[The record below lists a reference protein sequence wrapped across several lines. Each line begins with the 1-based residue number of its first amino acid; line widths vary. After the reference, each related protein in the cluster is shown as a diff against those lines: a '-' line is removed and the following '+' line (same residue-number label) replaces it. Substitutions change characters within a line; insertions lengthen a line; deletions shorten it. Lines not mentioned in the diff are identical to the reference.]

1 MKKKEAAGVAVYSVV
16 KIVVIILV
24 IMVVYRLGSMAYS
37 YGERIF
43 GEPPMESAPG
53 TDIVI
58 TVGSEDSVRDIAE
71 NLKSA
76 GLIRDAGLFVLQER
90 LAGSLIPYF
99 SIKSCLTATIF
110 PMGEATL
117 EGTAIVLPEIVV
129 SSQLSAA
136 WYFLVRGI

>member
-58 TVGSEDSVRDIAE
+58 TVGSEDSVRDIAD
-71 NLKSA
+71 NLKAA

-90 LAGSLIPYF
+90 LGGYKEGVKAGTYTLNTSMTPEELIQTMAA
-99 SIKSCLTATIF
+99 SSD
-110 PMGEATL
+110 
-117 EGTAIVLPEIVV
+117 EGDADEDN
-129 SSQLSAA
+129 
-136 WYFLVRGI
+136 G

>member
-71 NLKSA
+71 NLKAA

-90 LAGSLIPYF
+90 LAGYKEGVKAGTYTLNTSMTPEELIQTMAA
-99 SIKSCLTATIF
+99 SSD
-110 PMGEATL
+110 
-117 EGTAIVLPEIVV
+117 EGDADNDN
-129 SSQLSAA
+129 
-136 WYFLVRGI
+136 G

>member
-43 GEPPMESAPG
+43 GEPPMKSAPG

-90 LAGSLIPYF
+90 LAGYKEGVKAGTYTLNTSMTPEELIQTMAA
-99 SIKSCLTATIF
+99 SSD
-110 PMGEATL
+110 
-117 EGTAIVLPEIVV
+117 EGDADNDN
-129 SSQLSAA
+129 
-136 WYFLVRGI
+136 G

>member
-24 IMVVYRLGSMAYS
+24 RMVVYRLGSMAYS

-58 TVGSEDSVRDIAE
+58 TVGSEDSVRDIAD
-71 NLKSA
+71 NLKAA

-90 LAGSLIPYF
+90 LAGYKEGVKAGTYTLNTSMTPEELIQTMAA
-99 SIKSCLTATIF
+99 SSD
-110 PMGEATL
+110 
-117 EGTAIVLPEIVV
+117 EGDADEDN
-129 SSQLSAA
+129 
-136 WYFLVRGI
+136 G

>member
-58 TVGSEDSVRDIAE
+58 TVGSEDSVRDIAD
-71 NLKSA
+71 NLKAA

-90 LAGSLIPYF
+90 RAGYKEGVKAGTYTLNTSMTPEELIQTMAA
-99 SIKSCLTATIF
+99 SSD
-110 PMGEATL
+110 
-117 EGTAIVLPEIVV
+117 EGDADEDN
-129 SSQLSAA
+129 
-136 WYFLVRGI
+136 G

>member
-24 IMVVYRLGSMAYS
+24 IRVVYRLGSMAYS

-58 TVGSEDSVRDIAE
+58 TVGSEDSVRDIAD
-71 NLKSA
+71 NLKAA

-90 LAGSLIPYF
+90 LAGYKEGVKAGTYTLNTSMTPEELIQTMAA
-99 SIKSCLTATIF
+99 SSD
-110 PMGEATL
+110 
-117 EGTAIVLPEIVV
+117 EGDADDDN
-129 SSQLSAA
+129 
-136 WYFLVRGI
+136 G

>member
-58 TVGSEDSVRDIAE
+58 TVGSEDSVRDIAA
-71 NLKSA
+71 NLKAA

-90 LAGSLIPYF
+90 LAGYKEGVKAGTYTLNTSMTPEELIQTMAA
-99 SIKSCLTATIF
+99 SSD
-110 PMGEATL
+110 
-117 EGTAIVLPEIVV
+117 EGDADEDN
-129 SSQLSAA
+129 
-136 WYFLVRGI
+136 G

>member
-58 TVGSEDSVRDIAE
+58 TVGSEDSVRDIAD
-71 NLKSA
+71 NLKAA

-90 LAGSLIPYF
+90 LAGYKEGVKAGTYTLNTSMTPEELIQ
-99 SIKSCLTATIF
+99 TMA
-110 PMGEATL
+110 A
-117 EGTAIVLPEIVV
+117 
-129 SSQLSAA
+129 SSDDGDADEDN
-136 WYFLVRGI
+136 G

>member
-58 TVGSEDSVRDIAE
+58 TVGSEDSVRDIAD
-71 NLKSA
+71 NLKAA

-90 LAGSLIPYF
+90 LAGYKEGVKAGTYTLNTSMTPEELIQTMAA
-99 SIKSCLTATIF
+99 SSD
-110 PMGEATL
+110 
-117 EGTAIVLPEIVV
+117 EGDADNDN
-129 SSQLSAA
+129 
-136 WYFLVRGI
+136 G

>member
-90 LAGSLIPYF
+90 LAGYKDGVKAGTYTLNTSMTPEELIQTMAA
-99 SIKSCLTATIF
+99 SSD
-110 PMGEATL
+110 
-117 EGTAIVLPEIVV
+117 EGDADNDN
-129 SSQLSAA
+129 
-136 WYFLVRGI
+136 G

>member
-1 MKKKEAAGVAVYSVV
+1 MV

-58 TVGSEDSVRDIAE
+58 TVGSEDSVRDIAD
-71 NLKSA
+71 NLKAA

-90 LAGSLIPYF
+90 LAGYKEGVKAGTYTLNTSMTPEELIQTMAA
-99 SIKSCLTATIF
+99 SSD
-110 PMGEATL
+110 
-117 EGTAIVLPEIVV
+117 EGDADEDN
-129 SSQLSAA
+129 
-136 WYFLVRGI
+136 G

>member
-71 NLKSA
+71 NLKAA

-90 LAGSLIPYF
+90 LAGYKEGVTAGTYTLNTSMTPEELIQTMAA
-99 SIKSCLTATIF
+99 SSD
-110 PMGEATL
+110 
-117 EGTAIVLPEIVV
+117 EGDADEDN
-129 SSQLSAA
+129 
-136 WYFLVRGI
+136 G

>member
-16 KIVVIILV
+16 KIVVINLV

-58 TVGSEDSVRDIAE
+58 TVGSEDSVRDIAD
-71 NLKSA
+71 NLKAA

-90 LAGSLIPYF
+90 LAGYKEGVKAGTYTLNTSMTPEELIQTMAA
-99 SIKSCLTATIF
+99 SSD
-110 PMGEATL
+110 
-117 EGTAIVLPEIVV
+117 EGDADEDN
-129 SSQLSAA
+129 
-136 WYFLVRGI
+136 G

>member
-90 LAGSLIPYF
+90 LAGYKEGVKAGTYTLNTSMTPEELIQTMAA
-99 SIKSCLTATIF
+99 SSD
-110 PMGEATL
+110 
-117 EGTAIVLPEIVV
+117 EGDEDNDN
-129 SSQLSAA
+129 
-136 WYFLVRGI
+136 G

>member
-43 GEPPMESAPG
+43 GGPPMESAPG

-58 TVGSEDSVRDIAE
+58 TVGSEDSVRDIAD
-71 NLKSA
+71 NLKAA

-90 LAGSLIPYF
+90 LAGYKEGVKAGTYTLNTSMTPEELIQTMAA
-99 SIKSCLTATIF
+99 SSD
-110 PMGEATL
+110 
-117 EGTAIVLPEIVV
+117 EGDADEDN
-129 SSQLSAA
+129 
-136 WYFLVRGI
+136 G

>member
-58 TVGSEDSVRDIAE
+58 TVGSEDSVRDIAD
-71 NLKSA
+71 NLKAA

-90 LAGSLIPYF
+90 LAGCKEGVKAGTYTLNTSMTPEELIQTMAA
-99 SIKSCLTATIF
+99 SSD
-110 PMGEATL
+110 
-117 EGTAIVLPEIVV
+117 EGDADEDN
-129 SSQLSAA
+129 
-136 WYFLVRGI
+136 G

>member
-58 TVGSEDSVRDIAE
+58 TVGSEDSVRDIAD
-71 NLKSA
+71 NLKAA

-90 LAGSLIPYF
+90 LAGYKEGVKAGTYTLNTSMTPEELIQTMAA
-99 SIKSCLTATIF
+99 SD
-110 PMGEATL
+110 
-117 EGTAIVLPEIVV
+117 EGDA
-129 SSQLSAA
+129 
-136 WYFLVRGI
+136 YDDNG

>member
-16 KIVVIILV
+16 KIVVIILM

-58 TVGSEDSVRDIAE
+58 TVGSEDSVRDIAD
-71 NLKSA
+71 NLKAA

-90 LAGSLIPYF
+90 LAGYKEGVKAGTYTLNTSMTPEELIQTMAA
-99 SIKSCLTATIF
+99 SSD
-110 PMGEATL
+110 
-117 EGTAIVLPEIVV
+117 EGDADEDN
-129 SSQLSAA
+129 
-136 WYFLVRGI
+136 G

>member
-90 LAGSLIPYF
+90 LAGYKEGFKAGTYTLNTSMTPEELIQTMAA
-99 SIKSCLTATIF
+99 SSD
-110 PMGEATL
+110 
-117 EGTAIVLPEIVV
+117 EGDADNDN
-129 SSQLSAA
+129 
-136 WYFLVRGI
+136 G

>member
-1 MKKKEAAGVAVYSVV
+1 MKKKEAAGGAVYSVV

-58 TVGSEDSVRDIAE
+58 TVGSEDSVRDIAD
-71 NLKSA
+71 NLKAA

-90 LAGSLIPYF
+90 LAGYKEGVKAGTYTLNTSMTPEELIQTMAA
-99 SIKSCLTATIF
+99 SSD
-110 PMGEATL
+110 
-117 EGTAIVLPEIVV
+117 EGDADEDN
-129 SSQLSAA
+129 
-136 WYFLVRGI
+136 G

>member
-37 YGERIF
+37 YGERIL

-58 TVGSEDSVRDIAE
+58 TVGSEDSVRDIAD
-71 NLKSA
+71 NLKAA

-90 LAGSLIPYF
+90 LAGYKEGVKAGTYTLNTSMTPEELIQTMAA
-99 SIKSCLTATIF
+99 SSD
-110 PMGEATL
+110 
-117 EGTAIVLPEIVV
+117 EGDADNDN
-129 SSQLSAA
+129 
-136 WYFLVRGI
+136 G

>member
-24 IMVVYRLGSMAYS
+24 IMVVYRLGSMADS

-71 NLKSA
+71 NLKAA

-90 LAGSLIPYF
+90 LAGYKEGVKAGTYTLNTSMTPEELIQTMAA
-99 SIKSCLTATIF
+99 SSD
-110 PMGEATL
+110 
-117 EGTAIVLPEIVV
+117 EGDADEDN
-129 SSQLSAA
+129 
-136 WYFLVRGI
+136 G

>member
-71 NLKSA
+71 NLKAA

-90 LAGSLIPYF
+90 LAGYKEGVKAGTYTLNTSMTPEELIQTMAA
-99 SIKSCLTATIF
+99 SSD
-110 PMGEATL
+110 
-117 EGTAIVLPEIVV
+117 EGDADDDN
-129 SSQLSAA
+129 
-136 WYFLVRGI
+136 G

>member
-58 TVGSEDSVRDIAE
+58 TVGSEDSVRDIAD
-71 NLKSA
+71 NLKAA

-90 LAGSLIPYF
+90 LAGYKEGVKAGTYTLNTSMTPEELIQTMAA
-99 SIKSCLTATIF
+99 SSD
-110 PMGEATL
+110 
-117 EGTAIVLPEIVV
+117 EGDVDEDK
-129 SSQLSAA
+129 
-136 WYFLVRGI
+136 G

>member
-53 TDIVI
+53 TAIVI
-58 TVGSEDSVRDIAE
+58 TVGSEDSVREIAD
-71 NLKSA
+71 NLKAA

-90 LAGSLIPYF
+90 LAGYKEGVKAGTYTLNTSMTPEELIQTMAA
-99 SIKSCLTATIF
+99 SSD
-110 PMGEATL
+110 
-117 EGTAIVLPEIVV
+117 EGDADDDN
-129 SSQLSAA
+129 
-136 WYFLVRGI
+136 G

>member
-58 TVGSEDSVRDIAE
+58 TVGSEDSVRDFAD
-71 NLKSA
+71 NLKEA

-90 LAGSLIPYF
+90 LAGYKEGVKAGTYTLNTSMTPEELIQTMAA
-99 SIKSCLTATIF
+99 SSD
-110 PMGEATL
+110 
-117 EGTAIVLPEIVV
+117 EGDADDDN
-129 SSQLSAA
+129 
-136 WYFLVRGI
+136 G

>member
-58 TVGSEDSVRDIAE
+58 TVGSEDSVRDIAD
-71 NLKSA
+71 NLKAA

-90 LAGSLIPYF
+90 LAGYKEGVKAGTYTLNTSMTPEELIQAMAA
-99 SIKSCLTATIF
+99 SSD
-110 PMGEATL
+110 
-117 EGTAIVLPEIVV
+117 EGDADEDN
-129 SSQLSAA
+129 
-136 WYFLVRGI
+136 G

>member
-58 TVGSEDSVRDIAE
+58 TVGNEDSVRDIAD
-71 NLKSA
+71 NLKAA

-90 LAGSLIPYF
+90 LAGYKEGVKAGTYTLNTSMTPEELIQTMAA
-99 SIKSCLTATIF
+99 SSD
-110 PMGEATL
+110 
-117 EGTAIVLPEIVV
+117 EGDADDDN
-129 SSQLSAA
+129 
-136 WYFLVRGI
+136 G

>member
-43 GEPPMESAPG
+43 VEPPMESAPG

-90 LAGSLIPYF
+90 LAGYKEGVKAGTYTLNTSMTPEELIQTMAA
-99 SIKSCLTATIF
+99 SSD
-110 PMGEATL
+110 
-117 EGTAIVLPEIVV
+117 EGDADNDN
-129 SSQLSAA
+129 
-136 WYFLVRGI
+136 G

>member
-1 MKKKEAAGVAVYSVV
+1 MKKKEAAGVAVYSVM

-71 NLKSA
+71 NLKAA

-90 LAGSLIPYF
+90 LAGYKEGVKAGIYTLNTSMTPEELIQTMAA
-99 SIKSCLTATIF
+99 SSD
-110 PMGEATL
+110 
-117 EGTAIVLPEIVV
+117 EGDADDDN
-129 SSQLSAA
+129 
-136 WYFLVRGI
+136 G

>member
-1 MKKKEAAGVAVYSVV
+1 MKKKEVAGVAVYSVV

-58 TVGSEDSVRDIAE
+58 TVGSEDSVRDIAD
-71 NLKSA
+71 NLKAA

-90 LAGSLIPYF
+90 LAGYKEGVKAGTYTLNTSMTPEELIQTMAA
-99 SIKSCLTATIF
+99 SSD
-110 PMGEATL
+110 
-117 EGTAIVLPEIVV
+117 EGDADEDN
-129 SSQLSAA
+129 
-136 WYFLVRGI
+136 G

>member
-90 LAGSLIPYF
+90 LAGYKEGVKAGTYTLNTSMTPEELIQTMAA
-99 SIKSCLTATIF
+99 SSD
-110 PMGEATL
+110 
-117 EGTAIVLPEIVV
+117 EGDADDDN
-129 SSQLSAA
+129 
-136 WYFLVRGI
+136 G

>member
-58 TVGSEDSVRDIAE
+58 TVGSEDSVRDIAD
-71 NLKSA
+71 NLKAA

-90 LAGSLIPYF
+90 LAGSKEGVKAGTYTLNTSMTPEELIQTMAA
-99 SIKSCLTATIF
+99 SSD
-110 PMGEATL
+110 
-117 EGTAIVLPEIVV
+117 EGDADEDN
-129 SSQLSAA
+129 
-136 WYFLVRGI
+136 G

>member
-53 TDIVI
+53 TDIV
-58 TVGSEDSVRDIAE
+58 RDIAD
-71 NLKSA
+71 NLKAA

-90 LAGSLIPYF
+90 LAGYKEGVKAGTYTLNTSMTPEELIQTMAA
-99 SIKSCLTATIF
+99 SSD
-110 PMGEATL
+110 
-117 EGTAIVLPEIVV
+117 EGDADEDN
-129 SSQLSAA
+129 
-136 WYFLVRGI
+136 G

>member
-58 TVGSEDSVRDIAE
+58 TVGSEDSVRDIADK
-71 NLKSA
+71 LKAA

-90 LAGSLIPYF
+90 LAGYKEGVKAGTYTLNTSMTPEELIQTMAA
-99 SIKSCLTATIF
+99 SSD
-110 PMGEATL
+110 
-117 EGTAIVLPEIVV
+117 EGDADDDN
-129 SSQLSAA
+129 
-136 WYFLVRGI
+136 G

>member
-58 TVGSEDSVRDIAE
+58 TVGSEDSVRDIAD
-71 NLKSA
+71 NLKAA

-90 LAGSLIPYF
+90 LAGYKEGVKAGTYTLNTSMTPEELIQTMAA
-99 SIKSCLTATIF
+99 SSD
-110 PMGEATL
+110 
-117 EGTAIVLPEIVV
+117 EGDADED
-129 SSQLSAA
+129 S
-136 WYFLVRGI
+136 G

>member
-90 LAGSLIPYF
+90 LAGYKEGVKAGTYTLNTSMTPEELIQTMAA
-99 SIKSCLTATIF
+99 SSD
-110 PMGEATL
+110 
-117 EGTAIVLPEIVV
+117 EGDADEDN
-129 SSQLSAA
+129 
-136 WYFLVRGI
+136 G